1 MTRSKPTPGPA
12 KTDPE
17 YLHETVLGGD
27 GKMIADCSIFARRK
41 NENEVNRANAAL
53 IAEAFNVH
61 HETGLTPQQLREMVK
76 ELSDTLLKLRPL
88 GGSECF
94 VSKGDGFYVADTRY
108 FAQLIEQERVST
120 HEARKGKVRAE
131 KQRDELLAALS
142 ALDRMNRGLDWCDP
156 DEQARRWSCARAAI
170 AKVEGRS

>member
-1 MTRSKPTPGPA
+1 MSSKPTPGPVTICHTLVSGYIRGFSITA
-12 KTDPE
+12 APHGSCDPICASDFRSE
-17 YLHETVLGGD
+17 RSSSE
-27 GKMIADCSIFARRK
+27 I
-41 NENEVNRANAAL
+41 EANARL
-53 IAEAFNVH
+53 IKEAFDTAT
-61 HETGLTPQQLREMVK
+61 ETGLTPQQLREMVK

-94 VSKGDGFYVADTRY
+94 VRKGDGFYVADTRY

-131 KQRDELLAALS
+131 KQRDEFLAALERIAFS
-142 ALDRMNRGLDWCDP
+142 VQADTAPILRGYAQD
-156 DEQARRWSCARAAI
+156 AI